1 MSNPKE
7 DWWPVAVRV
16 VRNYPARKAEYEEL
30 HRACLT
36 APVSGMPGS
45 SDVARSTEN
54 IALRKMP
61 PQKQREY
68 EAVSRAID
76 VTKRLPDGA
85 KRLELIQRMYWNGRR
100 LYIGQV
106 IYQIGISEAT
116 GKRWHARFIRIVGEY
131 LEYTQS

>member
-7 DWWPVAVRV
+7 DWWPIAVRV

-30 HRACLT
+30 HRACLS
-36 APVSGMPGS
+36 APISGMPGS
-45 SDVARSTEN
+45 SDVSRATEN

-68 EAVSRAID
+68 DSVTMAIEK
-76 VTKRLPDGA
+76 TGQLPNGK
-85 KRLELIQRMYWNGRR
+85 KRLELISRMYWSGRK
-100 LYIGQV
+100 LNIGQV

-116 GKRWHARFIRIVGEY
+116 GKRWHARFIRLVGECIG
-131 LEYTQS
+131 YTQS